1 MFLFKRI
8 ILFKKSN
15 LFLSL
20 SVNVAF
26 LTLTNL
32 FFAQENTRKNFG
44 VKLGVIANFGS
55 HVNQIG
61 LRLDTYV
68 NHGFV
73 QVNLGNSSTF
83 SFANLAQR
91 KKLFENRFSVGVL
104 FLGGKQ
110 NMEMDFIWDGLR
122 HQTNYQN
129 AVGYNYLWYR
139 DNLGSSQNSGGWTGQ
154 VSNFQLF
161 FENDIFAGTGK
172 DKFRTGHLMLGYRH
186 RDFNFQLGT
195 KLWTGETRGSDWQKI
210 QLNKCPSGYRILE
223 DLPYGK
229 TSHGIIYGGISYHLP
244 HGNYLNGQIGM
255 DSEQVRHIFQNR
267 LSHDMILFP
276 KQIERK
282 TPHYPRLDENGCPVF
297 EKESIRNNK
306 LYLQFGINSIWSY

>member
-1 MFLFKRI
+1 L
-8 ILFKKSN
+8 LKKSYQ
-15 LFLSL
+15 FTSL
-20 SVNVAF
+20 AVIVTF
-26 LTLTNL
+26 LTLTSGFL
-32 FFAQENTRKNFG
+32 AQESTHGNFG
-44 VKLGVIANFGS
+44 VKFGIIGNFGS
-55 HVNQIG
+55 HVQQIG
-61 LRLDTYV
+61 LRLDTYI
-68 NHGFV
+68 NHGFS
-73 QVNLGNSSTF
+73 QINLGNSITF
-83 SFANLAQR
+83 SFGNLAHR
-91 KKLFENRFSVGVL
+91 KKLVENRLAFGIL
-104 FLGGKQ
+104 ILGGKK
-110 NMEMDFIWDGLR
+110 NMDIDFIWDGLR

-139 DNLGSSQNSGGWTGQ
+139 DNLGSSQNSGGWTAQ
-154 VSNFQLF
+154 VSHFQLF

-172 DKFRTGHLMLGYRH
+172 DKFRTGHLMLGYRD

-223 DLPYGK
+223 NLPFGK

-244 HGNYLNGQIGM
+244 LGNYLNGQIGM

-282 TPHYPRLDENGCPVF
+282 TPHYPRLGENGCPVF
-297 EKESIRNNK
+297 DKESIRNNK